1 MVLRSGNGDSKSATG
16 SPNTMKAG
24 NLDIVHEVVG
34 DDVQAL
40 RLSGRMSGESSRHV
54 YKQVQA
60 LLEQEKTKILL
71 NLSRVEYIDSEGI
84 GMLVG
89 ATILVR
95 ERGSR
100 LKLCALDETV
110 KRILNTTNLNRA
122 LNLHA
127 TETEALESSWQYTG
141 YRSFR

>member
-1 MVLRSGNGDSKSATG
+1 MNF
-16 SPNTMKAG
+16 G
-24 NLDIVHEVVG
+24 NLDIKHDVLNE
-34 DDVQAL
+34 DVQVL
-40 RLSGRMSGESSRHV
+40 RLSGRMSGEASRHV
-54 YKQVQA
+54 YKKVQA
-60 LLEQEKTKILL
+60 LLEEDKIRIIL
-71 NLSRVEYIDSEGI
+71 NLGRVDYIDSEGI

-100 LKLCALDETV
+100 LKLCALDDTV
-110 KRILNTTNLNRA
+110 RRILNTTNLNRA

-127 TETEALESSWQYTG
+127 SETEALESSWQYTG